1 MLTVFSR
8 HRKDFCYCYCCCC
21 YLSYVRKVKFFL
33 LHVIRW
39 RATNGSSYSHARKHT
54 TNTRRM
60 SRGRVK
66 SIFRQSFHGM
76 SAPVEGDRRS
86 SFLIVFLLCHFGALA
101 LGRPLA
107 SRVWRTSE
115 RVWRNWK
122 LLLVDRI
129 WWTFVHPVFHL
140 LSLPSFSCF
149 CWFFLCY
156 SIKFV
161 VIFNGTENRSNFLE
175 KNFGERIFP
184 SIFQN
189 KKQSSNRE
197 KNIFEQNYRREIFA
211 NDFSGEEVSIF
222 TVENFV
228 ISPFWLLLMKHSM
241 KWETELQPHNL
252 WYT

>member
-1 MLTVFSR
+1 
-8 HRKDFCYCYCCCC
+8 
-21 YLSYVRKVKFFL
+21 
-33 LHVIRW
+33 
-39 RATNGSSYSHARKHT
+39 
-54 TNTRRM
+54 M

-140 LSLPSFSCF
+140 LSLPSLLVSVDFFSVILLSLLLF
-149 CWFFLCY
+149 SMAQRIEAISSKRTLVKEFSHQFSKIKSKAPTERKIFSNKITGEKFLPM
-156 SIKFV
+156 
-161 VIFNGTENRSNFLE
+161 
-175 KNFGERIFP
+175 IFP
-184 SIFQN
+184 GKRFQFSLLKTLLFLRYDCFSWNIQWNGKPSCSHTIFDIR
-189 KKQSSNRE
+189 KQL
-197 KNIFEQNYRREIFA
+197 
-211 NDFSGEEVSIF
+211 DDV
-222 TVENFV
+222 
-228 ISPFWLLLMKHSM
+228 
-241 KWETELQPHNL
+241 WETMWNNWKSFIP
-252 WYT
+252 